1 MEEVRIV
8 LFGVGALSKF
18 LTEHLRERTKI
29 VAYLVTEMKKYIDEH
44 INGVPV
50 ILLNSLQEVK
60 YDYVVVAFGN
70 TIKGIE
76 ILEKAGVP
84 KEKII
89 GYAHSGM
96 SYEESFIQKECS
108 RLVQKTLCNEK
119 IPVLFDIPAKD
130 YFVCGMNVLENKNV
144 IHRDF
149 VREQT
154 LSFLAEEINRRGI
167 KGSVAEIGVSKGEFA
182 QKINL
187 LFPDRNLYLFDTFE
201 GISSEDKSRALEM
214 GWGEKQYA
222 LDEKGTPVEEVL
234 QIMPCKEKCIVKKGY
249 FPESFDLEEEL
260 AFVSLDIDF
269 YDSIN
274 SGLEKIYP
282 YLSKGG
288 YIMVHDFHNLAFPES
303 RDAVLDFCERNNVAY
318 VPIPDAGG
326 SVVIV
331 K

>member
-1 MEEVRIV
+1 M
-8 LFGVGALSKF
+8 SKF

-60 YDYVVVAFGN
+60 YDYVVLAFGN

-167 KGSVAEIGVSKGEFA
+167 KGSVAEIGV
-182 QKINL
+182 
-187 LFPDRNLYLFDTFE
+187 
-201 GISSEDKSRALEM
+201 
-214 GWGEKQYA
+214 
-222 LDEKGTPVEEVL
+222 
-234 QIMPCKEKCIVKKGY
+234 
-249 FPESFDLEEEL
+249 
-260 AFVSLDIDF
+260 
-269 YDSIN
+269 
-274 SGLEKIYP
+274 
-282 YLSKGG
+282 
-288 YIMVHDFHNLAFPES
+288 
-303 RDAVLDFCERNNVAY
+303 
-318 VPIPDAGG
+318 
-326 SVVIV
+326 
-331 K
+331 